1 MLTGDTGRG
10 LTSFDISGGQARSS
24 VSSNGVACAVHHLDH
39 LLDTLNAGTFVDRS
53 GTIKNSLDSGNLS
66 DAIEELDQ
74 LIEN

>member
-10 LTSFDISGGQARSS
+10 LTSFDISGGLDRSS
-24 VSSNGVACAVHHLDH
+24 VQSNDVAGVVHHLDH
-39 LLDTLNAGTFVDRS
+39 LLDTLSAGTFVDRI
-53 GTIKNSLDSGNLS
+53 GTIKNLLDSGNLS